1 MEMPPEAAFF
11 LLSCGHFAARCC
23 HVAAELGIAD
33 ALGDDVVPL
42 EDLAAK
48 VGAHPDP
55 LARVM
60 RLLSAHGVFEQR
72 GGGWAN
78 TALSSSL
85 REDHPQSLRPVIR
98 MIGSKAIWDSA
109 GVLEETVRTGRTGI
123 QAALGQSLWEYCE
136 TNPQDGRIFDEAM
149 TAKSHGEIAAV
160 RPVLDI
166 SGFKT
171 VADIGG
177 GRGHIL
183 AALLET
189 APETQ
194 GVLFDLPDVIGA
206 APENPRIRKIPG
218 SFFNDDLPEADAYI
232 LSNVIH
238 DWDDLEANQVL
249 AAVRKAAPRGAM
261 LFLIEEVLPDTP
273 ALHSSMIVDI
283 VMLCATGGR
292 ERTRVQY
299 ERLLERNGFNML
311 RLTPTMGPVSII
323 VGQAV

>member
-33 ALGDDVVPL
+33 ALGDDAVPL

-55 LARVM
+55 LARIL
-60 RLLSAHGVFEQR
+60 RLLAAHGVFEQR
-72 GGGWAN
+72 DGGWAN
-78 TALSSSL
+78 TKLSSNL

-109 GVLEETVRTGRTGI
+109 GVLEDTVKTGRTGI
-123 QAALGQSLWEYCE
+123 QTALGQSLWEYCE

-171 VADIGG
+171 VADVGG

-183 AALLET
+183 AALLED
-189 APETQ
+189 APDTQ
-194 GVLFDLPDVIGA
+194 GILFDLPDVVAA
-206 APENPRIRKIPG
+206 APDNPRIRKMGG
-218 SFFNDDLPEADAYI
+218 SFFSDPIPAADAYI

-238 DWDDLEANQVL
+238 DWDDAEANQVL
-249 AAVRKAAPRGAM
+249 AAVRSAAPRGAM
-261 LFLIEEVLPDTP
+261 MFLIEEVLPDTP
-273 ALHSSMIVDI
+273 GLHTSMIVDI

-292 ERTRVQY
+292 ERTRAQY
-299 ERLLERNGFNML
+299 DTLLERNGFKLL
-311 RLTPTMGPVSII
+311 RVTPTMGPISVI
-323 VGQAV
+323 VAEAV